1 MHRAPLPPRADT
13 LPALDEED
21 DKVPRGSPC
30 TVAVEVEHLF
40 EYAARR
46 SLGSGAGGRSRCM
59 PLADDDDS
67 PFVDDTS
74 ILPRARGDDASGV
87 RPWKI
92 AIVDDEQEV
101 HDVTVLALKSVSFSE
116 RGLSF
121 LSARSAQAAKKLL
134 ADNPDI
140 ALVLLDVVMETDDA
154 GLSLVKYIR
163 DELGYGHVRMVLRTG
178 QPGQAPEETVIRH
191 FDISDYRTKT
201 ELTSTRLL
209 TTVIAALRT
218 YEQLQAVE
226 KQRAELERLYVEQ
239 KSAYEEIKVLKSAL
253 ERERDYLREEV
264 KEAEGGGD
272 LVGSSAGFEQVRGQ
286 IDAVAKTDATV
297 LVLGESGVGKELV
310 ARSIHEKSARAA
322 GPLVKVNCAS
332 VPRELFESEFFGH
345 VRGSFTGA
353 HRDRVGRFQLA
364 DTGTLFLDE
373 IGEIPLELQGKL
385 LRALQEREVERVGDT
400 RAQKVDVRV
409 VAATN
414 RDLKAA
420 VEAGTFRADLY
431 YRLSVFPLKILPL
444 RERKADIVPLF
455 EHFVAKTC
463 RRHGRP
469 FVPLSREVA
478 CMLESYTWPGN
489 VRELENVAERALI
502 LSPDGVLRLDAALP
516 ELAAAEVLEPST
528 RSSAH
533 LHEGSTTPV
542 RTMTMPPRGFY
553 TVDEMRELEKQN
565 LVAVLEKAGGK
576 IAGDGGAAELL
587 GMKPSTLT
595 YQIRSFGITRRS

>member
-1 MHRAPLPPRADT
+1 
-13 LPALDEED
+13 
-21 DKVPRGSPC
+21 
-30 TVAVEVEHLF
+30 
-40 EYAARR
+40 
-46 SLGSGAGGRSRCM
+46 
-59 PLADDDDS
+59 
-67 PFVDDTS
+67 
-74 ILPRARGDDASGV
+74 
-87 RPWKI
+87 
-92 AIVDDEQEV
+92 
-101 HDVTVLALKSVSFSE
+101 
-116 RGLSF
+116 
-121 LSARSAQAAKKLL
+121 
-134 ADNPDI
+134 
-140 ALVLLDVVMETDDA
+140 METDDA
-154 GLSLVKYIR
+154 GLSLVRYIR
-163 DELGYGHVRMVLRTG
+163 DELGYGHVRVVLRTG
-178 QPGQAPEETVIRH
+178 QPGQAPEATVIRH

-218 YEQLQAVE
+218 FEQLQAVE
-226 KQRAELERLYVEQ
+226 TQRAELEQLYVEQ
-239 KSAYEEIKVLKSAL
+239 KAAYEEIKVLKAAL

-272 LVGSSAGFEQVRGQ
+272 LVGSSAGFERVRAQ
-286 IDAVAKTDATV
+286 IEAVARTDATV

-310 ARSIHEKSARAA
+310 ARAIHEKSARAA

-345 VRGSFTGA
+345 VRGAFTGA

-364 DTGTLFLDE
+364 DAGTLFLDE

-400 RAQKVDVRV
+400 RSQKIDVRV

-420 VEAGTFRADLY
+420 VAAGTFRADLY
-431 YRLSVFPLKILPL
+431 YRLSVFPLQILPL
-444 RERKADIVPLF
+444 RERAADIVPLF

-469 FVPLSREVA
+469 FVPISRDA
-478 CMLESYTWPGN
+478 ARMLETYTWPGN

-516 ELAAAEVLEPST
+516 ELAAAEALEPPP
-528 RSSAH
+528 RASARADAP
-533 LHEGSTTPV
+533 L
-542 RTMTMPPRGFY
+542 RAMTMPPRGFY

-565 LVAVLEKAGGK
+565 LVAALEKAAGK

-595 YQIRSFGITRRS
+595 YQLRSFGIARKS

>member
-1 MHRAPLPPRADT
+1 MA
-13 LPALDEED
+13 
-21 DKVPRGSPC
+21 
-30 TVAVEVEHLF
+30 F
-40 EYAARR
+40 
-46 SLGSGAGGRSRCM
+46 
-59 PLADDDDS
+59 ADDAES
-67 PFVDDTS
+67 PFVDDTND
-74 ILPRARGDDASGV
+74 LPRGDGAAEAAV

-101 HDVTVLALKSVSFSE
+101 HDVTVLALKSVSFSD

-121 LSARSAQAAKKLL
+121 LSARSAQTAKQLL

-163 DELGYGHVRMVLRTG
+163 DELGNDHVRVVLRTG
-178 QPGQAPEETVIRH
+178 QPGQAPEATVIRH

-201 ELTSTRLL
+201 ELTSTRLF

-226 KQRAELERLYVEQ
+226 NQRAELERLYVEQ
-239 KSAYEEIKVLKSAL
+239 KAAYEEIKVLKAAL

-272 LVGSSAGFEQVRGQ
+272 LIGSSPCFEQVRAQ

-310 ARSIHEKSARAA
+310 ARAIHEKSGRAA

-364 DTGTLFLDE
+364 DGGTLFLDE

-400 RAQKVDVRV
+400 KSQKVDVRV
-409 VAATN
+409 VAATH

-420 VEAGTFRADLY
+420 VDAGTFRADLY
-431 YRLSVFPLKILPL
+431 YRLSVFPLKLPPL
-444 RERKADIVPLF
+444 RERKDDIVPLF

-463 RRHGRP
+463 QKHGRP
-469 FVPLSREVA
+469 FVPLSNDVA
-478 CMLESYTWPGN
+478 RMLESYTWPGN

-516 ELAAAEVLEPST
+516 ELAGAEALEPMHA
-528 RSSAH
+528 SSVSAGTAS
-533 LHEGSTTPV
+533 LRAVS
-542 RTMTMPPRGFY
+542 MPPRGFY
-553 TVDEMRELEKQN
+553 TVEEMRELEKQN
-565 LVAVLEKAGGK
+565 LVAALEKAGGK
-576 IAGDGGAAELL
+576 VAGDGGAADLL

-595 YQIRSFGITRRS
+595 YQLRSFGIGRKS